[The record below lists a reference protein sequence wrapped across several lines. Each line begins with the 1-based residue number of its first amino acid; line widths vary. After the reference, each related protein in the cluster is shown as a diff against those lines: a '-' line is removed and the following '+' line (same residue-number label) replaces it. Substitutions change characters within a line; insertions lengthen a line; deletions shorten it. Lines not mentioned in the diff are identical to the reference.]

1 MKDAELVKDNVS
13 KRSNVI
19 IYSSSSDDEFFMA
32 TQKKRKLSCHDS
44 AAGSSSLKDIAN
56 SVFEVKES
64 LHKLF
69 KVSDQMHIPIAIRS
83 TLNDTFKCV
92 ICQESPMKPPVI
104 FAKCC
109 KSILGCQS
117 CVDTWYQGEEM
128 QTRTCPK
135 CRGDRA
141 YVETCKLNG
150 LDEFLEAISA
160 LRSNSN

>member
-1 MKDAELVKDNVS
+1 
-13 KRSNVI
+13 
-19 IYSSSSDDEFFMA
+19 
-32 TQKKRKLSCHDS
+32 
-44 AAGSSSLKDIAN
+44 
-56 SVFEVKES
+56 
-64 LHKLF
+64 
-69 KVSDQMHIPIAIRS
+69 MHIPIAIRS
-83 TLNDTFKCV
+83 ILNDTFKCV

-150 LDEFLEAISA
+150 LDEFLEA
-160 LRSNSN
+160 LRRNSNQCVEVLAVCAHQYTCIYHVVYMYIPCYYLPSVGNLRHSILDVIMILCTSWHSVASFIYWIELLKKIITVDQR